1 MVVGP
6 LVKQIARLV
15 LRTPKKLLNQKRNM
29 MGIEINSKMNM
40 MIGIHIFEIKLV

>member
-15 LRTPKKLLNQKRNM
+15 LRTPKRLLNQKRNTI
-29 MGIEINSKMNM
+29 GIKINSKMNG
-40 MIGIHIFEIKLV
+40 MIGIRIFKIKLV